1 MLEVG
6 IVIVTHQ
13 SGAEIGA
20 CLDAAAAALSAAS
33 AGCAEIVVVDNASS
47 DQTCGEVTARGVRL
61 IANRE
66 NRGFAAAVNQGFQS
80 LETPLV
86 LVLNPDARL
95 ETGLAAL
102 CECCRDEHVAGA
114 CGKLVDAAGRPQ
126 VGFAVRRLPS
136 PAALI
141 CEALLVNRLWP
152 RNPINWHYRCL
163 GFEFS
168 EPAEVEQPAGA
179 FLMLRREVWEELGGF
194 DVQFHPLWFEDVD
207 YCWRV
212 RERGYRMRYTP
223 LAVAKHT
230 GGHSLAKISL
240 ENRQLYWY
248 RSLLRFAAKHYR
260 SGTYRMICL
269 AVFLGSIFRM
279 FLRVVTFRSLTPI
292 AVYGKVVALAGKQ
305 FLRPA
310 G

>member
-1 MLEVG
+1 MPEVG
-6 IVIVTHQ
+6 IVIVTHE

-20 CLDAAAAALSAAS
+20 CLDAAARAATAT
-33 AGCAEIVVVDNASS
+33 GAEIVVVDNASG
-47 DQTCGEVTARGVRL
+47 DQTCREVIERGVRL

-66 NRGFAAAVNQGFQS
+66 NRGFAAAVNQGIQS
-80 LETPLV
+80 LNTPLV
-86 LVLNPDARL
+86 LLLNPDAHL
-95 ETGLAAL
+95 EAGLTSL
-102 CECCRDEHVAGA
+102 CQCCRDERAAGA

-126 VGFAVRRLPS
+126 VGFALRSLPS

-141 CEALLVNRLWP
+141 CEALLVNRCWP
-152 RNPINWHYRCL
+152 RNPVNWHYRCL
-163 GFEFS
+163 EFDFS

-179 FLMLRREVWEELGGF
+179 FLMLRRAVWEELGGF
-194 DVQFHPLWFEDVD
+194 DEQFYPLWFEDVD
-207 YCWRV
+207 YCWRA
-212 RERGYRMRYTP
+212 REKGYRMYYTP
-223 LAVAKHT
+223 QAVAKHT

-269 AVFLGSIFRM
+269 AVFLGSILRM
-279 FLRVVTFRSLTPI
+279 FLGVAAFRSLTPI
-292 AVYGKVVALAGKQ
+292 AVYGKVMALAGRQ
-305 FLRPA
+305 LIRPA

>member
-1 MLEVG
+1 MPEAG
-6 IVIVTHQ
+6 IVIVTHE
-13 SGAEIGA
+13 SGGEIGA
-20 CLDAAAAALSAAS
+20 CLDAAVAATSAAS
-33 AGCAEIVVVDNASS
+33 ARCAEIVVVDNASG
-47 DQTCGEVTARGVRL
+47 DQTCREVIARGVRL

-66 NRGFAAAVNQGFQS
+66 NRGFAAAVNQGIQS

-86 LVLNPDARL
+86 LLLNPDARL
-95 ETGLAAL
+95 ETGLTAL
-102 CECCRDEHVAGA
+102 CQCFRDEHVAGA

-126 VGFAVRRLPS
+126 VGFAVRSLPS

-141 CEALLVNRLWP
+141 CEALLVNRWWP
-152 RNPINWHYRCL
+152 RNRINWHYRCL
-163 GFEFS
+163 GFQFS

-179 FLMLRREVWEELGGF
+179 FLMLRRKVWEELGGF
-194 DVQFHPLWFEDVD
+194 DEQFHPLWFEDVD
-207 YCWRV
+207 YCWRT
-212 RERGYRMRYTP
+212 RERGYRMYYTP

-248 RSLLRFAAKHYR
+248 RSLLRFGAKHYR

-269 AVFLGSIFRM
+269 AVFFGSVFRM
-279 FLRVVTFRSLTPI
+279 FLRMATFRSLTPI
-292 AVYGKVVALAGKQ
+292 AVYGKVMALAGRQ
-305 FLRPA
+305 FVRPA